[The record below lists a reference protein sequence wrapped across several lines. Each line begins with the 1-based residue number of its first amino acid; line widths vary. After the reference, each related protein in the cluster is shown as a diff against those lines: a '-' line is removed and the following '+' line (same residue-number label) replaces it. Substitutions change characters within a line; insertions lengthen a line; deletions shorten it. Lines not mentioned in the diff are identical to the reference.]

1 MLSAEK
7 NRILFQWDAET
18 VVIEAWGKD
27 ALRVRAAKLPEIP
40 QTEWALTKPDREWA
54 AQTRICGGYAEIVNG
69 KIKGTID
76 SSGKILF
83 QNQDGKILLEEF
95 VRSRKQYN
103 FGPDVVPSGFA
114 SALDI
119 EAREFRP
126 ILGGDYTLTVRF
138 ESDPEEKI
146 YGMGQYQQPNLDCK
160 GCELELAHRNS
171 QASVPFAISSVG
183 YGFLWNNP
191 AVGRVSFAKNV
202 TVWTANSTR
211 VMDYWI
217 TAGDTP
223 AEILE
228 NYCRVTGT
236 PPMMPDWAMGFW
248 QSKLRYQTQD
258 ELLSVAREYK
268 RRGVP
273 LSVIVIDFFHWTMQG
288 EWKFDKKYW
297 PDPQAMVDELREMG
311 VELMVSIWP
320 TVDHRSE
327 NFHEMEEKGY
337 LIRTDRGQRIAM
349 TFQGNTVHFDAT
361 NPAAREY
368 VWNIVRKNYFDYGIR
383 LFWLDEAEP
392 EYNYYDFD
400 LYRYYLGPDVQ
411 IGNLY
416 PMMYARGFY
425 EGMRREGME
434 NVINL
439 VRCAWAGSQ
448 RYGALVWSGDI
459 DSSFRSLRNQFAAG
473 LNMGMAGI
481 PWWTTDI
488 GGFHGG
494 EASSAEFRE
503 CFVRWFE
510 YGTFCAVMRLHG
522 DREPHSLPLSS
533 EGGGTCPSG
542 ATNEIWSYGE
552 DVYAICKFYIGLR
565 ARMQPYI
572 RAQMELAHEKGLPP
586 MRTLFFNFP
595 QDSASWQIEDEFMFG
610 PDLLIAPILYAGM
623 RERDV
628 YLPAGA
634 EWKNLWTGE
643 TAVGGQPIT
652 VSAPLEQIPVF
663 VRVGAGMDLENLI
676 KEM

>member
-7 NRILFQWDAET
+7 NRIVFGWDAET

-40 QTEWALTKPDREWA
+40 ETEWALTKSDREWT
-54 AQTRICGGYAEIVNG
+54 AQTQAGAGYAEIVNG

-76 SSGKILF
+76 RSGKIIF
-83 QNQDGKILLEEF
+83 RNQDGKILLEEF
-95 VRSRKQYN
+95 VRNRKQYD

-126 ILGGDYTLTVRF
+126 ILGGDYALTVRF

-171 QASVPFAISSVG
+171 QASVPFAVSSLG

-202 TVWTANSTR
+202 TVWTASSTR

-228 NYCRVTGT
+228 NYCRVAGT

-248 QSKLRYQTQD
+248 QSKLRYQTKD

-273 LSVIVIDFFHWTMQG
+273 LSVIVVDFFHWTMQG

-311 VELMVSIWP
+311 VQLMVSIWP

-337 LIRTDRGQRIAM
+337 LIRTDRGQRISM

-368 VWNIVRKNYFDYGIR
+368 VWDIVRKNYFDYGIR

-400 LYRYYLGPDVQ
+400 LYRYHLGPDVQ

-416 PMMYARGFY
+416 PMLYARGFY

-434 NVINL
+434 NIINL

-494 EASSAEFRE
+494 EASSMEFRE

-522 DREPHSLPLSS
+522 DREPHSLPLSA

-542 ATNEIWSYGE
+542 AANEIWSYGE

-565 ARMQPYI
+565 SRMQPYI
-572 RAQMELAHEKGLPP
+572 REQMKAAHERGLPP
-586 MRTLFFNFP
+586 MRTLFFGFP
-595 QDSASWQIEDEFMFG
+595 QDSMSWQVEDEFLFG

-623 RERDV
+623 REREV
-628 YLPAGA
+628 YLPAGE

-643 TAVGGQPIT
+643 TVPGGQTVT

-663 VRVGAGMDLENLI
+663 LRVGAGAELEHLLD
-676 KEM
+676 KD